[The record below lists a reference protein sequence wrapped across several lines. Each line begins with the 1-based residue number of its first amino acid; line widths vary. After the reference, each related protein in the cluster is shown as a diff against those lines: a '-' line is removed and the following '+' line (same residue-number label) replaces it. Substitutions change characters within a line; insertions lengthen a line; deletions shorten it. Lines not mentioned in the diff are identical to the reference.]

1 MRIALIALTAS
12 AAYGCSSVA
21 AGRLATADG
30 SVLVSHSE
38 DAEGA
43 GDPRPY
49 YLAPADHPEG
59 SWRDVLLNDVL
70 VPPSPKVLGAIPQ
83 VAHTYGYLRTQDGM
97 MNEKQVSLHSSSPLP
112 PPPHPSSPLLTP
124 PRPSS
129 PPPHSSSLLLTPLH
143 PVSPRFTPP
152 HPSSPLLTAPHSS
165 SPLPTPPHSSPP
177 LPTPP
182 YPSSPLPT
190 PLARA
195 GHHRRNHLLV
205 DRSP

>member
-1 MRIALIALTAS
+1 MRRLSIAIGMRIALIALTAS
-12 AAYGCSSVA
+12 TAYGCSSVA

-49 YLAPADHPEG
+49 YVAPADHPEG

-97 MNEKQVSLHSSSPLP
+97 MNEKQVS
-112 PPPHPSSPLLTP
+112 
-124 PRPSS
+124 
-129 PPPHSSSLLLTPLH
+129 
-143 PVSPRFTPP
+143 
-152 HPSSPLLTAPHSS
+152 PHSS
-165 SPLPTPPHSSPP
+165 SPLPTPPH
-177 LPTPP
+177 
-182 YPSSPLPT
+182 PSSPSPRW
-190 PLARA
+190 RA
-195 GHHRRNHLLV
+195 
-205 DRSP
+205 